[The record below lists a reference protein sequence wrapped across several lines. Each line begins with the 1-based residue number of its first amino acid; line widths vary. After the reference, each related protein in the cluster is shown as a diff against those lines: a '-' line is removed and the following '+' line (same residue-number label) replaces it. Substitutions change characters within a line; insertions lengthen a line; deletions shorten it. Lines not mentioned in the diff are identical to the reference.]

1 MDVNN
6 RFHQSKEHE
15 LLSDV
20 ADNFVGDDLEDI
32 EVDGLG
38 EGSALADDD
47 NVTFLDGEGGGA
59 VDGDVPVPLLVPVVL
74 GHIVEVVAPD
84 HDGPLHLGGDA
95 DALEDLASDG
105 NVAGE
110 GALLVD
116 VFALNSFLGGLES
129 QSNILE
135 VSHS

>member
-1 MDVNN
+1 M
-6 RFHQSKEHE
+6 
-15 LLSDV
+15 
-20 ADNFVGDDLEDI
+20 
-32 EVDGLG
+32 
-38 EGSALADDD
+38 
-47 NVTFLDGEGGGA
+47 
-59 VDGDVPVPLLVPVVL
+59 DGDVSVPLLVSVVF
-74 GHIVEVVAPD
+74 GDVVEVVAPD

-116 VFALNSFLGGLES
+116 VFALNGFLGGLES